1 MAKNIK
7 DFQKSVDEYFLKC
20 EENGKPVTRTG
31 LAVFLG
37 LTKDELTKL
46 RCGEKDT
53 KTQKYSEILRIADT
67 KIEEYAESLLF
78 TRDKGHTALMFYLK
92 SNFGWND
99 KSGEETESGNISV
112 KISIV

>member
-78 TRDKGHTALMFYLK
+78 TRQGTHGAYVLLK
-92 SNFGWND
+92 VEFRLERQ
-99 KSGEETESGNISV
+99 KRRGNG
-112 KISIV
+112 KRRYFR

>member
-78 TRDKGHTALMFYLK
+78 TRYKGHTALMFYLK

-99 KSGEETESGNISV
+99 KSGEETESGDISV